1 MRTPITRRS
10 SLAATLFAVAIGVTA
25 SPAAA
30 DTSSI
35 HVDPRRGSD
44 AKPGTSAAPL
54 RSLDA
59 AWRRARTGTT
69 IRIRAGRV
77 RLGATYYER
86 KRGITIAGAGMRRTT
101 VPAFNVFAVRDV
113 AIRGLTVDGDV
124 HCEACDGFTLDG
136 VRVRGGRRMGDVVK
150 INQSRRITIR
160 GSDISGGTDNA
171 LDLVAVQHADITA
184 NTIHDAEDWCAY
196 AKGGSAYVRVWANTI
211 RDCGT
216 GGFTAG
222 QGTGFQFMVA
232 PWLRYEAYDVRVWNN
247 RIRDTHGA
255 GLGANGAYNALFARN
270 TLLRVGARSHALEAV
285 FGLRSCDG
293 RPGDEGRGRCARY
306 LAAGGWGTTRVD
318 DGTNAV
324 RIPNRHVWFIDNV
337 IVKAPGSETI
347 SVAGPFSGAA
357 QDGSNVPRPALA
369 DDDLRLVGNVVSE
382 DVPGSG
388 PAHELPPFA
397 WDDAHAPAPAALDHA
412 GLPGMPSA
420 AGAGG

>member
-1 MRTPITRRS
+1 MRMLPLVLIG
-10 SLAATLFAVAIGVTA
+10 LAGVLPPNAAAATI
-25 SPAAA
+25 
-30 DTSSI
+30 D
-35 HVDPRRGSD
+35 VDPRRGSD
-44 AKPGTSAAPL
+44 ANPGTPSAPL
-54 RSLDA
+54 KSLDA
-59 AWRRARTGTT
+59 AWRRARAGTT
-69 IRIRAGRV
+69 IRIRPGRV

-86 KRGITIAGAGMRRTT
+86 KRGIRISGAGMTRTT
-101 VPAFNVFAVRDV
+101 VPAFNVFKVRDMT
-113 AIRGLTVDGDV
+113 IRGVTVDGDV
-124 HCEACDGFTLDG
+124 HCEACDGFTLDR
-136 VRVRGGRRMGDVVK
+136 VRVQGKRRMGDVVK

-171 LDLVAVQHADITA
+171 LDLVAVQQADITQT
-184 NTIHDAEDWCAY
+184 TIHDAEDWCAY
-196 AKGGSAYVRVWANTI
+196 AKGGSAHIRVWRNVI

-247 RIRDTHGA
+247 QIRDTHGA

-293 RPGDEGRGRCARY
+293 RPGEEGRQRCARY
-306 LAAGGWGTTRVD
+306 LGAGGWGTTRVD

-324 RIPNRHVWFIDNV
+324 RIPNRHVWFYDNV
-337 IVKAPGSETI
+337 IVKAPGSDTI
-347 SVAGPFSGAA
+347 TVAGPFSGAA

-369 DDDLRLVGNVVSE
+369 DDDLRLVGNVVTE
-382 DVPGSG
+382 DAPGSG
-388 PAHELPPFA
+388 PASPLPPFV
-397 WDDAHAPAPAALDHA
+397 WDDTHAPAPRVLDHES
-412 GLPGMPSA
+412 LPDMPPS

>member
-1 MRTPITRRS
+1 MRRTLLVLTLATACVAGPAD
-10 SLAATLFAVAIGVTA
+10 AAT
-25 SPAAA
+25 
-30 DTSSI
+30 I

-44 AKPGTSAAPL
+44 ANAGSARAPV
-54 RSLDA
+54 RSLDT

-69 IRIRAGRV
+69 IRIAPGRV

-101 VPAFNVFAVRDV
+101 IPAANIFAVR
-113 AIRGLTVDGDV
+113 AMTIRGLTVDGDV
-124 HCEACDGFTLDG
+124 HCEACDGFTLDR

-160 GSDISGGTDNA
+160 DSDISGGTDNA
-171 LDLVAVQHADITA
+171 LDFVAVQHADITGS
-184 NTIHDAEDWCAY
+184 TIHNAEDWCAY
-196 AKGGSAYVRVWANTI
+196 AKGGSAHIRVWRNTI
-211 RDCGT
+211 RDCGV

-222 QGTGFQFMVA
+222 QGTGLQFMVA
-232 PWLRYEAYDVRVWNN
+232 PWLRYEAYDVRLWNN
-247 RIRDTHGA
+247 LIRDTHGA

-293 RPGDEGRGRCARY
+293 RPGDEGRERCGRY
-306 LAAGGWGTTRVD
+306 LAAGAWGTTRVD

-324 RIPNRHVWFIDNV
+324 RIPNRHVWVYDNV

-347 SVAGPFSGAA
+347 SVAGPFTGAA
-357 QDGSNVPRPALA
+357 QDGSNVPRPARA

-382 DVPGSG
+382 NTPGSG
-388 PAHELPPFA
+388 PAHPLPAFV
-397 WDDAHAPAPAALDHA
+397 WDDPHAPPPTALDHA
-412 GLPGMPSA
+412 GLPQMPSA
-420 AGAGG
+420 AGAAG